1 MPYKQAPKSMA
12 LKALIGKQKNLPEAL
27 KAKILEAP
35 ETPAKQIK
43 VIAQKTTIDK
53 KTGKKTVEKP
63 KELATEKIT
72 AEEFFRNDGSY
83 DPIMFPPIEDYGG
96 NIVTPGYDP
105 EKAADYKDNAKK
117 AKPKK

>member
-27 KAKILEAP
+27 KAKILAAP
-35 ETPAKQIK
+35 ETPAKQAK
-43 VIAQKTTIDK
+43 VIAQRTTIDK

-72 AEEFFRNDGSY
+72 AEEFFKKEGTKADKK
-83 DPIMFPPIEDYGG
+83 
-96 NIVTPGYDP
+96 TL
-105 EKAADYKDNAKK
+105 EKLSSDKYKSPAKK
-117 AKPKK
+117 YKK